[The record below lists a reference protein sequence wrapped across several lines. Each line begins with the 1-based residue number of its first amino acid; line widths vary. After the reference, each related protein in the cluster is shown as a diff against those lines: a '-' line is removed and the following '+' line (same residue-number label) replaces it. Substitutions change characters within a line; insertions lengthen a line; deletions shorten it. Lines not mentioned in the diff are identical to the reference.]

1 MVPARNRWLYPVSPR
16 VVWCGWFYYTIKQN
30 RGRPISQ
37 PRNEQERGREGAV
50 FNPYPVPTP
59 RSIWPFNFLR
69 PLNLLFSPPCLCLLE
84 ARRNSILGIGRPCP
98 FPVLVTDLSLCNP
111 CTFLISWTILP
122 KKKREKKKNV
132 SPSCG
137 DSIIRYQS
145 CLCEGIRLIRCTPRE
160 NYNSRTPFLFFSATL
175 PGHVSRESRAT
186 RGIGIHFEHGDPV
199 SFVSITFYSLE
210 SNISLSLSLPFSLFL
225 SHRERI
231 RNARRNTRRDTDKWN
246 YNLNYN
252 LLS

>member
-122 KKKREKKKNV
+122 KKKRKKKKCISLLWWFYYSLSKLLV
-132 SPSCG
+132 RRHSF
-137 DSIIRYQS
+137 DSMHS
-145 CLCEGIRLIRCTPRE
+145 
-160 NYNSRTPFLFFSATL
+160 
-175 PGHVSRESRAT
+175 SRELQLT
-186 RGIGIHFEHGDPV
+186 YPV
-199 SFVSITFYSLE
+199 SFFFCHSPRPRIARIARHPG
-210 SNISLSLSLPFSLFL
+210 NRDPF
-225 SHRERI
+225 R
-231 RNARRNTRRDTDKWN
+231 TRWPCIFRFN
-246 YNLNYN
+246 YL
-252 LLS
+252 LLSGE